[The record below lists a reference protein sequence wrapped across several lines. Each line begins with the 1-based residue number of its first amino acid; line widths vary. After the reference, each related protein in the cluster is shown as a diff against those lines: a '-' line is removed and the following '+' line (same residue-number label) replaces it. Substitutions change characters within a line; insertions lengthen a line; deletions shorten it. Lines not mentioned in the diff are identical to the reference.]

1 MVNRKAHTYKRLLR
15 EAQAH
20 VHGLQAENAAL
31 RQGVDKVCTEME
43 ASRQEH
49 HHVLAKYEHA
59 MRAIDVGAGAPC
71 LLMSCCA
78 SRRRF
83 VCSCWRLH
91 THTRAP
97 HTHTH
102 AHTQYSD
109 V

>member
-1 MVNRKAHTYKRLLR
+1 MQADMHADMQKIEQHTLIGTRIFMYMHKHMYICQVVNRKAHTYKRLLR

-59 MRAIDVGAGAPC
+59 MRAIDVGAAAPC
-71 LLMSCCA
+71 LL
-78 SRRRF
+78 R
-83 VCSCWRLH
+83 
-91 THTRAP
+91 
-97 HTHTH
+97 
-102 AHTQYSD
+102 
-109 V
+109 